1 MAQYIVKGN
10 RVEVV
15 PDGSLIIK
23 QNLPAGTY
31 FVKYEQSSSYEGF
44 YLESSPNFSTPTSIY
59 GDIMERTDRI
69 VNTYLDRAKQ
79 FVNTGVL
86 LSGIK
91 GSGKTFQAKII
102 SNVLREKYNI
112 PTLIVSATYNPTKL
126 ALYLKDITD
135 PAYILFEEFEKFYK
149 VLSKNERAH
158 GSDTPVDM
166 QDGLLTL
173 LDGVINSNKL
183 FVFTCNT
190 LRDINDLLLNRPG
203 RVWYHFAYNGISDSI
218 VQDYCNENL
227 DDENEKVAVQQICN
241 YLDDAFTFD
250 MLQAVVEETKRQ
262 KKNPFDIINHMNIV
276 PNPYSTE
283 YEIESITSK
292 EGDKVEPVYT
302 SKYITIDNY
311 LDPEE
316 VNSVRIKMFIRTKK
330 DIERVK
336 KIIEAEDPSVTQQ
349 EMMLSS
355 DVLEDGFSEKPIGF
369 KGVSGMDDSGGKY
382 FIVRVALTKKSLVS
396 CSRGQLVYEKH
407 GIKFVL
413 NKVKKSDVWKTFR
426 GYSYNI

>member
-1 MAQYIVKGN
+1 M
-10 RVEVV
+10 
-15 PDGSLIIK
+15 
-23 QNLPAGTY
+23 
-31 FVKYEQSSSYEGF
+31 
-44 YLESSPNFSTPTSIY
+44 
-59 GDIMERTDRI
+59 
-69 VNTYLDRAKQ
+69 NTYLDRAKR

-149 VLSKNERAH
+149 VLSKNERTH

-203 RVWYHFAYNGISDSI
+203 RVWYHFAYNGISDNI

-250 MLQAVVEETKRQ
+250 MLQTVVEETKRQ
-262 KKNPFDIINHMNIV
+262 KK
-276 PNPYSTE
+276 
-283 YEIESITSK
+283 ES
-292 EGDKVEPVYT
+292 
-302 SKYITIDNY
+302 
-311 LDPEE
+311 
-316 VNSVRIKMFIRTKK
+316 F
-330 DIERVK
+330 
-336 KIIEAEDPSVTQQ
+336 
-349 EMMLSS
+349 
-355 DVLEDGFSEKPIGF
+355 
-369 KGVSGMDDSGGKY
+369 
-382 FIVRVALTKKSLVS
+382 
-396 CSRGQLVYEKH
+396 
-407 GIKFVL
+407 
-413 NKVKKSDVWKTFR
+413 
-426 GYSYNI
+426 